1 MMAYI
6 WVWCVGANIQQ
17 FARIQVGHVKAEIK
31 IAPHNLNLEWNHVF
45 AVGEDKVQ
53 GRTLELIVWD
63 AVHAFPSFA
72 SL

>member
-1 MMAYI
+1 
-6 WVWCVGANIQQ
+6 
-17 FARIQVGHVKAEIK
+17 VKAEIK
-31 IAPHNLNLEWNHVF
+31 IAPHNLNLKWNQVF

-63 AVHAFPSFA
+63 AIHAFPSFA